1 MKRRRAS
8 DKKLLTSWEI
18 QLRSEGLYPLPYPK
32 NHISLENLSD
42 VAYEVEE
49 YDWDF
54 VDSIVE
60 DIPWLT
66 RRQKEVFAL
75 KCRGCSENQIADIL
89 RISRGTVS
97 RTWRTIKKKIK
108 KARCGET
115 PGNNYL

>member
-1 MKRRRAS
+1 MKRKQAS

-97 RTWRTIKKKIK
+97 RTWRVIKKKIK